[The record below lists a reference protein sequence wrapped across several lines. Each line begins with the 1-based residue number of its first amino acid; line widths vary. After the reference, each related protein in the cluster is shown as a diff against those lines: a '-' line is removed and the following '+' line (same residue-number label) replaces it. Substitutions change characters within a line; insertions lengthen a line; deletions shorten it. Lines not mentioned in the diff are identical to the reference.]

1 MACHPYRGPRVVIHR
16 RQFWLFKKD
25 MLPWI
30 EQSSNVRVVHGEAL
44 KDRFIGTVQE
54 QALLARD
61 PQVTLILLIQGHGD
75 AKIRGVSRWEKIS
88 WTTMQSSE
96 PQRSVFLLHT
106 RQPARPQDAT
116 ERQPTTSSL
125 KHPHRFRTNASVRT

>member
-1 MACHPYRGPRVVIHR
+1 
-16 RQFWLFKKD
+16 

-30 EQSSNVRVVHGEAL
+30 EQPSNVRVVHGEAL

-54 QALLARD
+54 RD
-61 PQVTLILLIQGHGD
+61 PQVILILLIHGHGD
-75 AKIRGVSRWEKIS
+75 AKIRSVSRWEKIS

-116 ERQPTTSSL
+116 EPQPTASSS
-125 KHPHRFRTNASVRT
+125 KHPHRFRTNAGVRT